1 MSTLFPSFF
10 ALSAFAYPALSAVTF
25 LAYVSDKRAARRGGR
40 RTPETRLHL
49 LSLAGGW
56 PGALLAQ
63 QVARHKTAKA
73 SFQFVFW
80 WTVVLNIAAFV
91 ALISLASR

>member
-1 MSTLFPSFF
+1 MPSFF
-10 ALSAFAYPALSAVTF
+10 ALSALAYATVSAVTF
-25 LAYVSDKRAARRGGR
+25 VAYVADKRAARRGGR

-73 SFQFVFW
+73 SFRLVFW

-91 ALISLASR
+91 ALSSLAAR

>member
-1 MSTLFPSFF
+1 MPSFF
-10 ALSAFAYPALSAVTF
+10 ELTAFAYPAVSAVTF

-49 LSLAGGW
+49 LALAGGW
-56 PGALLAQ
+56 PGALVAQ
-63 QVARHKTAKA
+63 QVARHKTSKG

-80 WTVVLNIAAFV
+80 WTVVLNIAGFV
-91 ALISLASR
+91 ALGSLLAR

>member
-1 MSTLFPSFF
+1 MPSFF
-10 ALSAFAYPALSAVTF
+10 ALAAVAYSAVSAVTF

-40 RTPETRLHL
+40 RTPETCLHL

-56 PGALLAQ
+56 PGALVAQ
-63 QVARHKTAKA
+63 KVARHKTAKA
-73 SFQFVFW
+73 SFRFVFW

-91 ALISLASR
+91 ALSSLAAR

>member
-1 MSTLFPSFF
+1 MPSYF
-10 ALSAFAYPALSAVTF
+10 ALSAFAYATASAVTF
-25 LAYVSDKRAARRGGR
+25 LAYVADKRVAKRGGR

-73 SFQFVFW
+73 SFRLVFW

-91 ALISLASR
+91 ALSSLAAR